1 MTEKKDLLASGIIE
15 IQGLI
20 PESSNGALKAL
31 IKSEKQEVFVI
42 IKPTALIRPLW
53 DFPELD
59 LNNRELATYELS
71 EKLNLNFVPIC
82 IKRVIPEIG
91 ECLIQEWIDEV
102 ENQLVVVRG
111 SSDIPKNYKKV
122 INGYDELNKL
132 VCLAHDDDKELKKIA
147 IFDLIIN
154 NADRKG
160 GHILKDEKGKIWI
173 IDHGVTWHKENK
185 LRTILWGWIGENFSS
200 DDINLLELARFE
212 ISKWSEDG
220 STLLSAEEIKAAMN
234 RIEVVLEQ
242 GKFPEPSKDWPAI
255 PWPIF

>member
-1 MTEKKDLLASGIIE
+1 MTNKKDLLLTGNIE

-20 PESSNGALKAL
+20 PESSNGALKAS
-31 IKSEKQEVFVI
+31 IKNGKEEISVI

-71 EKLNLNFVPIC
+71 EKLNLNFVPVC
-82 IKRVIPEIG
+82 IKRILPEIG
-91 ECLIQEWIDEV
+91 ECLIQEWIEEV
-102 ENQLVVVRG
+102 DNQLIIVR
-111 SSDIPKNYKKV
+111 SDSDIPKHYKKV

-132 VCLAHDDDKELKKIA
+132 VCLAHDNNKDLKKIA

-160 GHILKDEKGKIWI
+160 GHILKDQNEKIWI
-173 IDHGVTWHKENK
+173 IDHGVTWHQENK
-185 LRTILWGWIGENFSS
+185 LRTILWGWIGENLSNE
-200 DDINLLELARFE
+200 DIKLLELAKIAIFE
-212 ISKWSEDG
+212 WIENG
-220 STLLSAEEIKAAMN
+220 AHLLRIEELQAALN

-242 GKFPEPSKDWPAI
+242 GKFPEPSKEWPAI